1 MNTITQEPTTLH
13 HDPSTV
19 ETSNGSNR
27 CQYRYANGKR
37 CRLSGSQPHFGLCS
51 LHFSQSIPGSSQSQH
66 NDAEDLSADLLPELS
81 EFSSGADIRQFLS
94 RLLVLVTKGRFS
106 PRRASVLA
114 YITNQLLHSHRAIIL
129 ETKPEEEESRR
140 IIIDMPRPDRD
151 DWPDPPRPANP
162 TYEDLRT

>member
-1 MNTITQEPTTLH
+1 MNTITQEPTTLR

-37 CRLSGSQPHFGLCS
+37 CRLSGSKPHFGLCS
-51 LHFSQSIPGSSQSQH
+51 HHSTQSNPAASQPQH

-81 EFSSGADIRQFLS
+81 EFSSGTDIRQFLA
-94 RLLVLVTKGRFS
+94 RLLVLVTKGRVS

-114 YITNQLLHSHRAIIL
+114 YITNQLLHSHRAITL
-129 ETKPEEEESRR
+129 ESKPAEEDPR
-140 IIIDMPRPDRD
+140 IDMPRPDRD
-151 DWPDPPRPANP
+151 DWPNPRPANP
-162 TYEDLRT
+162 TYQDLRT